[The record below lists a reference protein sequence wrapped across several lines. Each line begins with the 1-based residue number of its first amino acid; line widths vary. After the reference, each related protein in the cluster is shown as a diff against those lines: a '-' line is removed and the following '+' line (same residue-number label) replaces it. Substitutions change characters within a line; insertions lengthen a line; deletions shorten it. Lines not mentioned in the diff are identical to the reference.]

1 MRTTGYLVT
10 IDGPGGAGKSTLTR
24 LVVDRLAQVGLPALA
39 TTEPSKGPAGRL
51 ARHHTAAF
59 RGYALACLVTADRY
73 HHLETEIQPALD
85 AGTVV
90 ICDRYIPSS
99 HVLQV
104 LDGVDPDF
112 VTQINAHATPP
123 DLAVILTCGEAELR
137 RRLTARGS
145 HGRFEDDPR
154 ITLAETRLYRDVAD
168 MLTRDGIRVL
178 LLDSAEHDAD
188 FLARQVV
195 MSIQTLWSPTHH

>member
-1 MRTTGYLVT
+1 MTTTGYLIT
-10 IDGPGGAGKSTLTR
+10 IDGPGCAGKSTLTQ

-51 ARHHTAAF
+51 ARHHTAMF

-73 HHLETEIQPALD
+73 HHLETEIQPALNS
-85 AGTVV
+85 GTIVV
-90 ICDRYIPSS
+90 CDRYVPSS
-99 HVLQV
+99 HVLQI
-104 LDGVDPDF
+104 LDGVGPDF

-123 DLAVILTCGEAELR
+123 DLAVILTCDEAELR
-137 RRLTARGS
+137 RRLTIRGS

-168 MLTRDGIRVL
+168 MLARNGIPVL
-178 LLDSAEHDAD
+178 LLDSTKHDAD

-195 MSIQTLWSPTHH
+195 TSIQTLRSPTHQ